1 MNSISFNGANVVAEQ
16 LNWNMTKGW
25 SEGDGATSAYYAP
38 IATFEE
44 RFDAFIAKVVA
55 TGFDQVDIWSAM
67 VSYKWATDAHL
78 AAANRVLS
86 EHGVT
91 VVSYGA
97 GFGETPDEF
106 RRANEV
112 ILGLGCR
119 VLGGRTPLLHSD
131 RESTLSILAEYGT
144 VLALENHPER
154 NTEEL
159 TVQIGTDHDGLV
171 SATVDTGWFATQ
183 GFDPARALR
192 ELGPLV
198 EHVHLK
204 DIRAAGAHDTCALG
218 DGIVDIEDCV
228 QALDDI
234 AYQGV
239 ISIEHEPEHYNP
251 YPEVITSRARLLEI
265 LDARQSGSA
274 A

>member
-1 MNSISFNGANVVAEQ
+1 MDRISFNGANVVAEQ
-16 LNWNMTKGW
+16 LGWNMTKGW
-25 SEGDGATSAYYAP
+25 GEGDAAATAYYSP

-44 RFDAFIAKVVA
+44 RFDAFISKVVA
-55 TGFDQVDIWSAM
+55 SGFDHVDIWSAM
-67 VSYKWATDAHL
+67 VSYKWATEAHI

-112 ILGLGCR
+112 ILGLGSR
-119 VLGGRTPLLHSD
+119 LLGGVTPLLYSD
-131 RESTLSILAEYGT
+131 REATLSILAEYGT
-144 VLALENHPER
+144 VFGIENHPER
-154 NTEEL
+154 NPKEL
-159 TVQIGTDHDGLV
+159 TDKIGTDHDGLIT
-171 SATVDTGWFATQ
+171 ATVDTGWFATQ
-183 GFDPARALR
+183 GYDPAQALR

-204 DIRAAGAHDTCALG
+204 DIRAAGAHETCALG
-218 DGIVDIEDCV
+218 DGIVDIADCV
-228 QALDDI
+228 AALRDI
-234 AYQGV
+234 DYRGV
-239 ISIEHEPEHYNP
+239 ISIEHEPEDHDP
-251 YPEVITSRARLLEI
+251 YPEVVESRARLLDV
-265 LDARQSGSA
+265 LAGRAPQHA

>member
-1 MNSISFNGANVVAEQ
+1 MDRISFNGANVVAEQ
-16 LNWNMTKGW
+16 LGWNMTKGW
-25 SEGDGATSAYYAP
+25 SEGDSAAGAYYAP

-44 RFDAFIAKVVA
+44 RFDAFIRKVVA
-55 TGFDQVDIWSAM
+55 TGFDRVDIWSAM

-119 VLGGRTPLLHSD
+119 VLGGRTPLLETD
-131 RESTLSILAEYGT
+131 REATLAILTEYGT
-144 VLALENHPER
+144 ELALENHPER

-159 TVQIGTDHDGLV
+159 TVQIGTDHDGLT

-192 ELGPLV
+192 ELGPAV
-198 EHVHLK
+198 AHVHLK

-218 DGIVDIEDCV
+218 DGIVDIADCV
-228 QALDDI
+228 AALREID
-234 AYQGV
+234 YQGV
-239 ISIEHEPEHYNP
+239 ISIEHEPEHYDP
-251 YPEVITSRARLLEI
+251 YPEVVVSRARLLE
-265 LDARQSGSA
+265 LLGDPQPVSA